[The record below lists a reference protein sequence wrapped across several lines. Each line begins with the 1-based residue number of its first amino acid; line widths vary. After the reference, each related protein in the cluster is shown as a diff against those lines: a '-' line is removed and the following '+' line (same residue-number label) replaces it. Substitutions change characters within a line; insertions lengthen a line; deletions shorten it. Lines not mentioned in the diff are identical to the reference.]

1 MSLGRL
7 LQRRRRQLDLTQLDI
22 AAKVGVRGNYIG
34 YLERDMR
41 RPSTAVLVKLAK
53 ALDLDRQ
60 ELYFLAHPQVRTF
73 LDSESAPPPR
83 SAWQA
88 FRDDRRLHT
97 RHGITRKEL
106 KVLEAVSHLGPVQSG
121 RDYLFILQ
129 SIRQALQAT

>member
-1 MSLGRL
+1 MTLGSL
-7 LQRRRRQLDLTQLDI
+7 LQRRRRQLDLTQLDL

-34 YLERDMR
+34 YLERGMR

-73 LDSESAPPPR
+73 LDTEVAAPQR

-88 FRDDRRLHT
+88 FRDDKRLHT
-97 RHGITRKEL
+97 RHGVTRKEL
-106 KVLEAVSHLGPVQSG
+106 KALEAVSRLGSVQSS

-129 SIRQALQAT
+129 VIRQALRAT